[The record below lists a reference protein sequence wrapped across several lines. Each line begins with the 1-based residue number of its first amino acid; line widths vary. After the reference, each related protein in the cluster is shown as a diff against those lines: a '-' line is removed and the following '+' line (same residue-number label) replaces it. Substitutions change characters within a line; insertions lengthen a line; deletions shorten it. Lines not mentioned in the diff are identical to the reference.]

1 MAVSRGALGMNA
13 RNFLYVRR
21 YNTSVAK
28 KAADNKLR
36 TKRLLI
42 KDGIAT
48 TRLIK
53 AFNTRS
59 AIRSFD
65 WKLPEEGFVVKPA
78 RGYGG
83 EGILVFRSW
92 KKDMGTTVSGEIY
105 TKDELES
112 HIFDIFEG
120 VYSLQDLP
128 DKAYLEERVV
138 QDKFFK
144 KFVAV
149 GLADIRVVLLR
160 RIPVMAMLRIPT
172 VESRG
177 TANLH
182 LGAIGVGIDLRTG
195 ITKHAVLKG
204 KEVKKIPGTGIKT
217 RGIKLPNWANMLRL
231 AAKAQDVIEGLGYCG
246 VDIVLDAN
254 RGPLVLEINARP
266 GLEIQNANLDSLRSR
281 LERVENINVA
291 NIDRGVELS
300 QSLFAEENLE
310 KVGVSPTMLS
320 LVEPITILGEY
331 GNKTYDAKVDSGA
344 LRTAIDWSIVRDLK
358 LPILPHKI
366 LIRAANGEQLR
377 SAVNLQ
383 YMIAGKKVKT
393 VATVTERSHMMYK
406 VIIGRED
413 MKGFL
418 INPNA

>member
-1 MAVSRGALGMNA
+1 MAVSRVALGMNA

-21 YNTSVAK
+21 YNSSLAK
-28 KAADNKLR
+28 KAADDKLR

-53 AFNTRS
+53 VFNSRA
-59 AIRSFD
+59 AIRTFD
-65 WKLPEEGFVVKPA
+65 WELPEGGFVVKPA

-83 EGILVFRSW
+83 EGILVFRTW
-92 KKDMGTTVSGEIY
+92 KGGIGTTISGEIY

-112 HIFDIFEG
+112 HVFDIFEG

-128 DKAYLEERVV
+128 DKAYIEERVV

-144 KFVAV
+144 RYVV
-149 GLADIRVVLLR
+149 LGLADIRIVLLR

-172 VESRG
+172 TESRG

-182 LGAIGVGIDLRTG
+182 LGAIGVGIDMRTG
-195 ITKHAVLKG
+195 ITKHAVLSG
-204 KEVKKIPGTGIKT
+204 KEVKMIPRASVKT
-217 RGIKLPNWANMLRL
+217 RGIKLPNWGNILRL
-231 AAKAQDVIEGLGYCG
+231 AARAQDVIENLGYCG

-310 KVGVSPTMLS
+310 KVGVSPTTLS
-320 LVEPITILGEY
+320 LVEPITIATEY
-331 GNKTYDAKVDSGA
+331 AKKTYDAKVDSGA

-358 LPILPHKI
+358 LPILPNKI
-366 LIRAANGEQLR
+366 LVRAANGEQLR
-377 SAVNLQ
+377 SAVRLQ
-383 YMIAGKKVKT
+383 YMIAGRKVST

-406 VIIGRED
+406 IIIGRED